1 MVQKAKAMQETRC
14 PSEATHSRVY
24 LRQAFYQPRNRPS
37 ASRPTAR
44 VYHIRLWYRGV
55 WLSPPRPASWARH
68 KAICH
73 KATLSTPVKGQM
85 KIPKFADSFAKLI
98 ITRTPAGCLFR
109 TLRFRLGQP
118 ARYSGYLRVR
128 HQRYR
133 GPGQSA
139 PNFPVYGILALKSA
153 GR

>member
-14 PSEATHSRVY
+14 PSEATFPGLFAPGLLPAPQS
-24 LRQAFYQPRNRPS
+24 S
-37 ASRPTAR
+37 
-44 VYHIRLWYRGV
+44 
-55 WLSPPRPASWARH
+55 PASDQLRECTTFGYGIEGSGFRRRARPVGPGIR
-68 KAICH
+68 AICH